1 MTKDQINAD
10 LFDQVKKLQDYK
22 RRSESEVLKMAQD
35 NDRLRDGLE
44 KYRGQID
51 NEGKHSAADV
61 LSENART

>member
-22 RRSESEVLKMAQD
+22 RRSESEMLKMAQD
-35 NDRLRDGLE
+35 NDKLRYGLE

-61 LSENART
+61 LSENH

>member
-22 RRSESEVLKMAQD
+22 RRSESEMLKMAQD
-35 NDRLRDGLE
+35 NDKLRDGLE

-61 LSENART
+61 LSENH